1 MKSQQLLKQLGDF
14 LDMGAKKRRKKMKE
28 LKELLKAL
36 KQKEKKLIANCN
48 KEPKGRNRKM
58 INREI
63 AVLHE
68 QRKKGLKALKRLKQ
82 S

>member
-1 MKSQQLLKQLGDF
+1 MKSQQLLKQLGDY
-14 LDMGAKKRRKKMKE
+14 LGMGSKKRRKQTKD

-36 KQKEKKLIANCN
+36 KQKEKKLIAKCN

-68 QRKKGLKALKRLKQ
+68 QRKKGLKALKRIQ
-82 S
+82 ES